1 MKATRI
7 LLALALLLV
16 AAPALVMAAPGGAGG
31 VGFGVQYVDLGLA
44 NRDLALSYI
53 TGYGYGVSWNG
64 ARIGGFGTALLGS
77 ASRTWGGVG
86 GLLTGYELRA
96 GPVEV
101 ALNLMGGPGGIGMAG
116 QGFFILFGQAD
127 LEVGVAVLPWMQ
139 VVFYGGYQAWGNMV
153 PGRPLASSL
162 TTPVLG
168 VRLAWGAF

>member
-1 MKATRI
+1 MKAARV
-7 LLALALLLV
+7 LLVMALLSL
-16 AAPALVMAAPGGAGG
+16 AAPALLVAAPGGAGG

-44 NRDLALSYI
+44 NQDLSLSYI

-86 GLLTGYELRA
+86 GLLTG
-96 GPVEV
+96 V
-101 ALNLMGGPGGIGMAG
+101 AMAG
-116 QGFFILFGQAD
+116 QGYFILFGQAD
-127 LEVGVAVLPWMQ
+127 LELGFAVLPWMQ
-139 VVFYGGYQAWGNMV
+139 VVLYGGYQGWGNIV

-168 VRLAWGAF
+168 VRVAWGAF